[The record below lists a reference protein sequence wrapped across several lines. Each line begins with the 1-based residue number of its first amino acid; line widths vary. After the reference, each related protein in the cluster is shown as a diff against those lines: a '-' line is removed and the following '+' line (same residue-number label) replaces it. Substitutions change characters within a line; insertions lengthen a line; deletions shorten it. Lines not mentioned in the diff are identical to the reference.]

1 MSNPV
6 PGERLTGTSVPTGH
20 PLGPVDP
27 LIGCAD
33 LLSCPEC
40 GRDLAARDRSLCC
53 PRGHSFDIA
62 KQGYVSLLT
71 GAATKMTG
79 DTPAM
84 LDARASFQLAGHFQ
98 PIAEALSGAIGTG
111 LADTAAHPT
120 APAAETTRPVRNP
133 APRAST
139 PERGGLTRPGS
150 TMAGVSAARLAAAFL
165 PERRAV
171 PEFAG
176 PALLEIGAGTGYY
189 LAAALDAVPSARGLA
204 LDVSKPAARRSARAH
219 PRAGAVLADAWR
231 GLPVRDES
239 VTAVLSVFAPRNARE
254 VARVLNPAGR
264 FLVVTPT
271 TRHLGELIEPLDM
284 VSVDAS
290 KTDRL
295 ADSLGDRFELV
306 DRSTIEYRMSL
317 THTDIANVAAMGPSA
332 FHAAEQRAAR
342 IAALPEPFGVT
353 ASVIVS
359 VYRPRG

>member
-1 MSNPV
+1 MIACV
-6 PGERLTGTSVPTGH
+6 
-20 PLGPVDP
+20 
-27 LIGCAD
+27 D

-71 GAATKMTG
+71 GASTKMTG

-84 LDARASFQLAGHFQ
+84 LDARAAFQQAGHFQ
-98 PIAEALSGAIGTG
+98 PIADALARAIGAG
-111 LADTAAHPT
+111 LVDTAAAHAATT
-120 APAAETTRPVRNP
+120 ATPSARKATASPRNP
-133 APRAST
+133 ALSDST
-139 PERGGLTRPGS
+139 AQRGGMTRPG
-150 TMAGVSAARLAAAFL
+150 TTVARASAARLTTALL
-165 PERRAV
+165 PERQAV

-204 LDVSKPAARRSARAH
+204 LDVSKPAVRRSARAH
-219 PRAGAVLADAWR
+219 SRAGAVLADAWR
-231 GLPVRDES
+231 GLPMRDGS
-239 VTAVLSVFAPRNARE
+239 VTAALSVFAPRNARE

-271 TRHLGELIEPLDM
+271 ARHLGELIEPLDM
-284 VSVDAS
+284 VSVDAR

-295 ADSLGDRFELV
+295 ADSLEDRFELL
-306 DRSTIEYRMSL
+306 DRSTIEFEMPL
-317 THTDIANVAAMGPSA
+317 TQIDIANVSAMGPSA
-332 FHAAEQRAAR
+332 FHAAEQRAER
-342 IAALPEPFGVT
+342 IAALPDPFGVT
-353 ASVIVS
+353 ASVTVS